1 VWARWRRTPPETA
14 TALARQHVLLHGRTH
29 LLLTRA
35 VRQFRHALVPHRED
49 GCFAAGITVSVNTI
63 SESAM
68 SKPVPEPL
76 LAALAGSGTE
86 FSSHRSTAL
95 VCRDIKPKDPVPE
108 NSLVSTTQPDKEED
122 MRGQDG
128 QQLGVADDTISQFLG
143 ATLADSELV
152 SAAAFR

>member
-1 VWARWRRTPPETA
+1 M
-14 TALARQHVLLHGRTH
+14 
-29 LLLTRA
+29 
-35 VRQFRHALVPHRED
+35 
-49 GCFAAGITVSVNTI
+49 C
-63 SESAM
+63 
-68 SKPVPEPL
+68 KPVPKPL

-86 FSSHRSTAL
+86 FSSHRSTAP